1 MEKRNDPP
9 AVPYR
14 RGLMDALLRRRDPSG
29 DEPFDSEEEE
39 EYKSVQRDDFTL

>member
-14 RGLMDALLRRRDPSG
+14 RGLMDALLRRRDPGG
-29 DEPFDSEEEE
+29 DAPFEPDEEEE
-39 EYKSVQRDDFTL
+39 ES